1 MGTTLEGDLNGQ
13 GLKIA
18 IVVAR
23 FNGIV
28 TDFLL
33 NGAREAL
40 RRHRVADDDVTVAY
54 VPGSFEIPLV
64 AKRLAETGTYDAV
77 ICIGAVIRGE
87 TDHYDHVAGSVTSGV
102 ARVGLDTGV
111 PTIFGV
117 LTTDTVEQALNR
129 SGLKAGN
136 NGHDAAVAA
145 IEMASLLAKVSSVF
159 LRSSG
164 QA

>member
-1 MGTTLEGDLNGQ
+1 MARTLEGDLNGH

-18 IVVAR
+18 VVVAQ
-23 FNGIV
+23 FNEIV
-28 TDFLL
+28 TGHLL
-33 NGAREAL
+33 NGAKEAL
-40 RRHRVADDDVTVAY
+40 RRHGVADDDVTVVS
-54 VPGSFEIPLV
+54 VPGSFEIPLT
-64 AKRLAETGTYDAV
+64 AKALAETGRYAAV
-77 ICIGAVIRGE
+77 VCLGAVIRGE

-136 NGHDAAVAA
+136 NGYEAAVVA
-145 IEMASLLAKVSSVF
+145 IEMASLLRKI
-159 LRSSG
+159 RE
-164 QA
+164 